1 MILLLLAASQVSVFS
16 SAKTQP
22 SKASPQVPLRTA
34 SSAEFHDVAQL
45 KPAGK
50 TVTPEMFGAI
60 GDGRVHYLSEKYT
73 SISEARKAYPNVRD
87 LKITIDG
94 AAFQQAVDKAS
105 EDHGEV
111 LAERSYVISSPIVMR
126 DNVIVDGNN
135 KGLVRNDRSRGGSL
149 NFGFLF
155 GDHAPYG
162 FNKEENHGAGYDFYD
177 VREPMKIGQSSL
189 TLKNPADASLF
200 KPGQLVLITSSV
212 RRGMNLSKVTLPYHV
227 TMARIERIDDARL
240 SFEYPF
246 DEDVDAVQICANGN
260 FDSHLEIN
268 FGGVQN
274 VVLRNMTIDA
284 SQITGSQYA
293 YKCHIDNIRLID
305 GVRLVGMNAMAH
317 STFTNIT
324 GTFSWRCME
333 IKTGSHDLLVRNIHG
348 TYKPIAGFPQAVDA
362 ISIGQYNR
370 NVTVDGFEID
380 FGDSVPKIAN
390 INFHSRKATIS
401 NGTVICRKLTEPFV
415 RFYNERYVDNPLF
428 GCYGNTLKHVTFH
441 GGPGMKT
448 VFELGNGLSP
458 NAGKRKDNW
467 VTQKKLSKGKHKSQA
482 TDEEKEDLYDA
493 PKTADVPPSANII
506 ENCLFDG
513 GARSATAKFQSGH
526 GNVIVNCEF
535 PSAKMKAS
543 RTFLSNNT
551 MRANRFK

>member
-1 MILLLLAASQVSVFS
+1 MHRTEFCVCLRLVNIQILLLLAAGSM
-16 SAKTQP
+16 SAAPTPEKFP
-22 SKASPQVPLRTA
+22 
-34 SSAEFHDVAQL
+34 DVAQL

-50 TVTPEMFGAI
+50 TFTPEAFGAI
-60 GDGRVHYLSEKYT
+60 GDGKIHYLSEKY
-73 SISEARKAYPNVRD
+73 SSLSEARRTYPHVWD
-87 LKITIDG
+87 LKITLDG

-105 EDHGEV
+105 EDQGEV
-111 LAERSYVISSPIVMR
+111 LAEGNYVITSPIVMK

-135 KGLVRNDRSRGGSL
+135 KGFLRNDRSRGGSL

-177 VREPMKIGQSSL
+177 VKEPMKVGQNSL
-189 TLKNPADASLF
+189 TLNKPGDASLF
-200 KPGQLVLITSSV
+200 EPGQLVFITSAV

-227 TMARIERIDDARL
+227 TMARIEKIEGARL

-246 DEDVDAVQICANGN
+246 DENVDAVQICANGN
-260 FDSHLEIN
+260 FDSHLGIN

-305 GVRLVGMNAMAH
+305 GIRLVGMNAMAH

-324 GTFSWRCME
+324 GNFSWRCME

-348 TYKPIAGFPQAVDA
+348 TYKPIEGYPRPVDA

-380 FGDSVPKIAN
+380 FGDAVPRIAN

-401 NGTVICRKLTEPFV
+401 NGTVICRNLTEPFV
-415 RFYNERYVDNPLF
+415 QFHNERYVDNPIF
-428 GCYGNTLKHVTFH
+428 GCYGNTLKNVTFH
-441 GGPGMKT
+441 GGAGMKT
-448 VFELGNGLSP
+448 VFELGSGTNP
-458 NAGKRKDNW
+458 NADKRKDNW

-482 TDEEKEDLYDA
+482 SEDEKEELYDA
-493 PKTADVPPSANII
+493 PKTADVPPSENTI

-513 GARSATAKFQSGH
+513 GARTATAKFMGGH
-526 GNVIVNCEF
+526 GNVIANCKF
-535 PSAKMKAS
+535 PRAKMKAS
-543 RTFLSNNT
+543 RSFLSNNT
-551 MRANRFK
+551 MRGNTFK

>member
-1 MILLLLAASQVSVFS
+1 MLLLMMVASQISAFS
-16 SAKTQP
+16 STKSQP
-22 SKASPQVPLRTA
+22 REAPPPLPIRTA
-34 SSAEFHDVAQL
+34 SFSEFPDVSQL
-45 KPAGK
+45 RPAGK
-50 TVTPEMFGAI
+50 IVTPEMFGAI
-60 GDGRVHYLSEKYT
+60 GDGKVHYLSETYST
-73 SISEARKAYPNVRD
+73 INEARRVYPNVRD

-94 AAFQQAVDKAS
+94 AAFQLAVDKAS
-105 EDHGEV
+105 EDGGEV
-111 LAERSYVISSPIVMR
+111 LAEGSYVITSPIVMR

-177 VREPMKIGQSSL
+177 VKEPMKIGQRSL
-189 TLKNPADASLF
+189 TLKNPVNVSLF
-200 KPGQLVLITSSV
+200 KSGQLVLITSAV
-212 RRGMNLSKVTLPYHV
+212 RRGMNLSRVTLPYHV
-227 TMARIERIDDARL
+227 TMAKIEKIEGAQL
-240 SFEYPF
+240 HFEYPF
-246 DEDVDAVQICANGN
+246 DENVDAVQVCANGN

-333 IKTGSHDLLVRNIHG
+333 IKTGSHDLLVQNIHG
-348 TYKPIAGFPQAVDA
+348 TYKPIAGYPQAVDA

-370 NVTVDGFEID
+370 KVTVDGFEID
-380 FGDSVPKIAN
+380 FGDGVPKIAN
-390 INFHSRKATIS
+390 INFHSRRATIS
-401 NGTVICRKLTEPFV
+401 NGTIICRNLTEPFV
-415 RFYNERYVDNPLF
+415 RFYNERYVDNPIF
-428 GCYGNTLKHVTFH
+428 GCYENTLKNVRFH

-448 VFELGNGLSP
+448 VFELGGGMSP
-458 NAGKRKDNW
+458 NAGKKKDNW
-467 VTQKKLSKGKHKSQA
+467 VTQKKLAKGKNKSQA
-482 TDEEKEDLYDA
+482 TEEELEALYDA
-493 PKTADVPPSANII
+493 PKTANIPPSANII

-513 GARSATAKFQSGH
+513 GARSSAAKFQAGH
-526 GNVIVNCEF
+526 GNVIANCEF
-535 PSAKMKAS
+535 TGAKMKAS

-551 MRANRFK
+551 MRANTFK